1 MEIMSTEAMSTQ
13 TTRSERKAET
23 NAAILDAAEQVFIER
38 GWRSAG
44 IRDVAER
51 AGIAPSSI
59 YNHFGSKEQ
68 LFSAAL
74 ARRAQEVQQAAVNG
88 FMRVHDFPNDL
99 EDIVALMRRLADEHS
114 EFLRL
119 AAIDIAEFGA
129 AHVSRPDLDL
139 IPVIEAIFRPY
150 YEADAASGFLRDF
163 DLEIVVRFIYLSLFT
178 YFGISQLYGAR
189 LGIGGSEST
198 EKENSEIARL
208 FERGIVARPKEDK

>member
-1 MEIMSTEAMSTQ
+1 MSTSI
-13 TTRSERKAET
+13 TRSERKAET
-23 NAAILDAAEQVFIER
+23 HTAILDAAEQVFIER

-44 IRDVAER
+44 IRDVADR

-74 ARRAQEVQQAAVNG
+74 ARRALEVQQAAVAG
-88 FMRVHDFPNDL
+88 FMRVRDFPNDL
-99 EDIVALMRRLADEHS
+99 ADVVALMRSLAEEHS

-129 AHVSRPDLDL
+129 VHVSRPDLDL

-163 DLEIVVRFIYLSLFT
+163 DLGVVVRFIYLSLFT
-178 YFGISQLYGAR
+178 YFGITQLYGER
-189 LGIGGSEST
+189 LGTVGNTDWEDR
-198 EKENSEIARL
+198 EIARL
-208 FERGIVARPKEDK
+208 LERGIVARPKEDQ

>member
-1 MEIMSTEAMSTQ
+1 MSTSI
-13 TTRSERKAET
+13 TRSERKAET
-23 NAAILDAAEQVFIER
+23 HTAILDAAEQVFIER

-44 IRDVAER
+44 IRDVADR

-74 ARRAQEVQQAAVNG
+74 ARRALEVQQAAVAG
-88 FMRVHDFPNDL
+88 FMRVRDFPNDL
-99 EDIVALMRRLADEHS
+99 ADVVALMRSLAEEHS

-129 AHVSRPDLDL
+129 VHVSRPDLDL

-163 DLEIVVRFIYLSLFT
+163 DLGVVVRFIYLSLFT
-178 YFGISQLYGAR
+178 YFGITQLYGER
-189 LGIGGSEST
+189 LGTVGDTDWEDR
-198 EKENSEIARL
+198 EIARL
-208 FERGIVARPKEDK
+208 LERGIVARPKEDQ